1 MFDPKAKTG
10 IDCHSDY
17 SLRARTFQ
25 SGLGLGL
32 RLRLIDAS
40 VPKLH
45 GPFGEPAPALGSFF
59 RGAAR
64 SMIFSIV
71 FAASS

>member
-25 SGLGLGL
+25 SVLWL